1 MIIARYLIKEITQTL
16 FGVCLILM
24 LIGLSGQLVGLFAEV
39 TAGNLSVNT
48 VMIVLGLKTLKMLL
62 VIFPLSLYLS
72 VLMTLSQLYQ
82 NNEMAAISACG
93 ISQGYILRSVLSIAL
108 LFAFL
113 VGTFSLQIVPWA
125 NLLQEKIV
133 TDSKSS
139 TDLEGMTAG
148 RFKEMSSGVGVMY
161 IEDINKERTE
171 LQNVFIQRKI
181 KKNETVIRANKGHQ
195 MVDETTG
202 DRFMVLEKGVRFE
215 TGAGKNGYT
224 VIEFEKHGVRIHE
237 KSDAKIQKKFTAM
250 PTIDLLK
257 SKLAADKSKSARNKR
272 YSAIY
277 TAELHS
283 RIAPIFLCLLLAA
296 LAVPLSKTSPRQGRY
311 ARLGLGLVI
320 YIVFNNFIY
329 VGKNWISLGTVPQSL
344 GLWWVHGT
352 LLLLVIFLFM
362 QQTGFKYLF
371 SKMSKSSKT

>member
-82 NNEMAAISACG
+82 NNEMAAISSCG
-93 ISQGYILRSVLSIAL
+93 ISQTYILRAVLSIAL

-125 NLLQEKIV
+125 NLLQQKIV
-133 TDSKSS
+133 TSSKNSS
-139 TDLEGMTAG
+139 DLEGMAAG

-161 IEDINKERTE
+161 IEEINKERTE
-171 LQNVFIQRKI
+171 LQNVFIQRKV
-181 KKNETVIRANKGHQ
+181 KNNETIIRANKGRQ
-195 MVDETTG
+195 MIDASTG
-202 DRFMVLEKGVRFE
+202 DRFMILEKGVRFE
-215 TGAGKNGYT
+215 AGAGKKDYT
-224 VIEFEKHGVRIHE
+224 VVEFEKHGVRISE
-237 KSDAKIQKKFTAM
+237 KTEAKIQKKFTAM
-250 PTIDLLK
+250 PTLDLLK
-257 SKLAADKSKSARNKR
+257 GESAAHK
-272 YSAIY
+272 
-277 TAELHS
+277 AELHS
-283 RIAPIFLCLLLAA
+283 RMAPIFLCLLLAA

-311 ARLGLGLVI
+311 ARLGLGLII

-329 VGKNWISLGTVPQSL
+329 VGKNWINLGTVSQSV
-344 GLWWVHGT
+344 GLWWVHAS
-352 LLLLVIFLFM
+352 LLLLIIFLFM

-371 SKMSKSSKT
+371 SKKNKSSKT